1 MIITLEREQSR
12 GYALLE
18 GTIVVLAYV
27 TQNHRKLVQVI
38 HLAKIQTA
46 YCPSAE
52 HPIVR

>member
-1 MIITLEREQSR
+1 MMITLKREQSR

-18 GTIVVLAYV
+18 GTILVLAYV
-27 TQNHRKLVQVI
+27 TQNHKKLVQVI

-52 HPIVR
+52 QPIAR